1 MAKDKVLKHWRFQQ
15 EKKKKEKEQEQQ
27 AMDEFIKQMD
37 KIWGLRLKEKKN
49 ERMDCKRQEW

>member
-27 AMDEFIKQMD
+27 AMDKFMKHMD
-37 KIWGLRLKEKKN
+37 KIWRG
-49 ERMDCKRQEW
+49 